1 MPPDYLTTASRRRLL
16 ASAGL
21 LTSGLGRP
29 PHQAATAGRL
39 QPDPDGA
46 VIAACAAF
54 NVLERR
60 KLDLI
65 EGPGRIADDDT
76 RDQALGP
83 LAGEQQGYLDRLCR
97 QRATTLAGHQ
107 ARAISF
113 ALWDGGELADRAHA
127 YGLFEDRLLA
137 ALVRDLAGLPC

>member
-1 MPPDYLTTASRRRLL
+1 MPPDHLTTASRRRLL

-21 LTSGLGRP
+21 LTSGLGRI
-29 PHQAATAGRL
+29 PHDAATARRL
-39 QPDPDGA
+39 QQDPDGT
-46 VIAACAAF
+46 VIAACAVF

-60 KLDLI
+60 RLDLI
-65 EGPGRIADDDT
+65 EGPGRIADDDA

-83 LAGEQQGYLDRLCR
+83 LAGEQQAYLDRLCR
-97 QRATTLAGHQ
+97 QRATTLAGHR

-113 ALWDGGELADRAHA
+113 ALWDGGELADRARA
-127 YGLFEDRLLA
+127 NGLLEDRLLA

>member
-21 LTSGLGRP
+21 LTSGLGRIPQDAARAP
-29 PHQAATAGRL
+29 PPQS
-39 QPDPDGA
+39 DPDAA

-60 KLDLI
+60 RLDLI
-65 EGPGRIADDDT
+65 EEPGRIADDDA

-83 LAGEQQGYLDRLCR
+83 LAGEQQDYLDRLCR

-113 ALWDGGELADRAHA
+113 ALWDGGELADRARAH
-127 YGLFEDRLLA
+127 GLLEDRLLA
-137 ALVRDLAGLPC
+137 ALIRDLAGLPC